1 MHTHVIRGDIFLADL
16 DPVCGCE
23 QGGTRPVLV
32 VQNNIGNSRSAATIV
47 TVIAQKHRPSQPTH
61 VAIYDV
67 PELKPDSVVM
77 LEQIRTIDEKR
88 LVKKL
93 CTLDAKRM
101 HLVDIALVASL
112 GIRLSP
118 RDPMLMTLC
127 RTCAQSFRDADS
139 FTLRQIDPCQSTKEL
154 CTVCNMHTGYDF
166 EVTRL

>member
-1 MHTHVIRGDIFLADL
+1 MHTHVTRGDVFLADL

-32 VQNNIGNSRSAATIV
+32 VQNNTGNSRSATTIV
-47 TVIAQKHRPSQPTH
+47 AAIAQRKPSQPTH
-61 VAIYDV
+61 VAIYDS
-67 PELKPDSVVM
+67 PELKPDSVVL
-77 LEQIRTIDEKR
+77 LEQLRTIDEKR
-88 LVKKL
+88 LAKKL
-93 CTLDAKRM
+93 CTLGIKRM

-112 GIRLSP
+112 GIRLAP

-127 RTCAQSFRDADS
+127 RTCAQSFRDADG
-139 FTLRQIDPCQSTKEL
+139 FTLRQIDPHQSTKEL